1 MGDKFAKGNATVQFD
16 TDLDQMFT
24 GLLNTV
30 APNAARIMQ
39 QTLTD
44 IEVAA
49 IPDWPKRQPTVR
61 TDKDGK
67 IKFYRDESKNSW
79 RMFVRGTR
87 LDANGN
93 VVVYLKNTAPYS
105 YMIRYGEDAQNAA
118 GGSIIAP
125 QGKRVADETLLK
137 PMRKQAN
144 KVVKALA
151 NDLTGR
157 L

>member
-1 MGDKFAKGNATVQFD
+1 MGDKITKGNASVQFD
-16 TDLDQMFT
+16 TNLDQMFT
-24 GLLNTV
+24 GLLKTV

-44 IEVAA
+44 IEDEA

-61 TDKDGK
+61 TNKDGK
-67 IKFYRDESKNSW
+67 ITFFRDESKNSW

-93 VVVYLKNTAPYS
+93 VVVFLKNTAPYS
-105 YMIRYGEDAQNAA
+105 YMIRYGEDPTNNRGVPIIGAQ
-118 GGSIIAP
+118 GR
-125 QGKRVADETLLK
+125 RVADETLTK

-151 NDLTGR
+151 DDLTR
-157 L
+157 RI

>member
-1 MGDKFAKGNATVQFD
+1 MGDKIANGNVTATFN

-24 GLLNTV
+24 GLLNTI
-30 APNAARIMQ
+30 APNATRIMQ

-61 TDKDGK
+61 TNKDGK
-67 IKFYRDESKNSW
+67 VIFFRDDSKNSW
-79 RMFVRGTR
+79 RRFVRGTR

-93 VVVYLKNTAPYS
+93 VVVFLKNTAPYS
-105 YMIRYGEDAQNAA
+105 FMIRYGEDPTNNR
-118 GGSIIAP
+118 GEPIIGA
-125 QGKRVADETLLK
+125 QGKRVADETLTK

-144 KVVKALA
+144 KVVRALA
-151 NDLTGR
+151 DDLTGR
-157 L
+157 I

>member
-1 MGDKFAKGNATVQFD
+1 MGDKITSGKATAQFD
-16 TDLDQMFT
+16 TNLDQMFT
-24 GLLNTV
+24 GLLATV
-30 APNAARIMQ
+30 APNASRIMDQ
-39 QTLTD
+39 ALTD
-44 IEVAA
+44 IEKAA

-61 TDKDGK
+61 EKNGK
-67 IKFYRDESKNSW
+67 VTFYRDESKNSW
-79 RMFVRGTR
+79 RMFVRGKR

>member
-1 MGDKFAKGNATVQFD
+1 MGDKITKGNASVQFD

-24 GLLNTV
+24 GLLATV
-30 APNAARIMQ
+30 APNASRIMDQ
-39 QTLTD
+39 ALTD
-44 IEVAA
+44 IEKAA

-61 TDKDGK
+61 EKNGK
-67 IKFYRDESKNSW
+67 VTFYRDESKNSW
-79 RMFVRGTR
+79 RMFVRGKR

-105 YMIRYGEDAQNAA
+105 YMIRYGEDSQNAG

>member
-1 MGDKFAKGNATVQFD
+1 MYEYGAVFFKYT
-16 TDLDQMFT
+16 T
-24 GLLNTV
+24 
-30 APNAARIMQ
+30 
-39 QTLTD
+39 TLPL
-44 IEVAA
+44 A
-49 IPDWPKRQPTVR
+49 
-61 TDKDGK
+61 
-67 IKFYRDESKNSW
+67 SK
-79 RMFVRGTR
+79 R

-151 NDLTGR
+151 NDLTRR

>member
-1 MGDKFAKGNATVQFD
+1 MGDKITKGNASVQFD
-16 TDLDQMFT
+16 TNLDQMFT
-24 GLLNTV
+24 GLLATV
-30 APNAARIMQ
+30 APNASRIMDEA
-39 QTLTD
+39 LTD
-44 IEVAA
+44 IERLA
-49 IPDWPKRQPTVR
+49 IPEWPKRQPTIR
-61 TDKDGK
+61 EKNGK
-67 IKFYRDESKNSW
+67 ITFFKKESKNSW
-79 RMFVRGTR
+79 RMFVRGKR
-87 LDANGN
+87 LDSRGN

-105 YMIRYGEDAQNAA
+105 YMIRYGIDSVNAS
-118 GGSIIAP
+118 GGSIVAP

>member
-1 MGDKFAKGNATVQFD
+1 MGDKITKGNATAQFD

-24 GLLNTV
+24 GLLATV
-30 APNAARIMQ
+30 APNASRIIDEA
-39 QTLTD
+39 LTD
-44 IEVAA
+44 IEQAA
-49 IPDWPKRQPTVR
+49 IPEWPKRQPTVR
-61 TDKDGK
+61 EKNGK
-67 IKFYRDESKNSW
+67 VTFYRDESKNSW
-79 RMFVRGTR
+79 RMFVRGKR

-151 NDLTGR
+151 NDLTRR

>member
-1 MGDKFAKGNATVQFD
+1 MGDKFAKGNVTATFD
-16 TDLDQMFT
+16 TNLDQMFT

-44 IEVAA
+44 IEVEA
-49 IPDWPKRQPTVR
+49 IPDWPKRQPIERFNKEGKR
-61 TDKDGK
+61 T
-67 IKFYRDESKNSW
+67 FYRDDSKNSW

-93 VVVYLKNTAPYS
+93 VVVFLKNTAPYS
-105 YMIRYGEDAQNAA
+105 FMVRYGEDPTNNRGQP
-118 GGSIIAP
+118 IIGA
-125 QGKRVADETLLK
+125 QGKRVADETLTK
-137 PMRKQAN
+137 PMRKKAN
-144 KVVKALA
+144 AVVKALA

-157 L
+157 I